1 MGNLLNKANL
11 RRLAACALWI
21 GVWQA
26 ASLLL
31 GSDLLLAGP
40 LATLERLFAILL
52 DARFAGIVWFSF
64 SRVAAGFLL
73 AFVLGVTL
81 GFLAHR
87 FSVLRELLAP
97 VVLSFKSIP
106 VACIVV
112 LLLIWVGS
120 RQVSGI
126 CVFLMA
132 FPALY
137 LSMVEALGQVDVRV
151 SQMLEVFDVP
161 AVRRLFA
168 HVWPSVLPYLMAT
181 SRNACGVAWKAG
193 VAAELIGS
201 PAGSIGER
209 IYQAKIL
216 LETADLFAWTV
227 IIVAISYACEQG
239 FLWLLQA
246 TGPLSV
252 RLSVPSTPAGTISS
266 KAISPADITLDDVVL
281 GHEETPLA
289 TDVHLSLGR
298 GERGVL
304 ADESGAGKT
313 TLLHTVAGLLPP
325 MSGIV
330 AVPRPLS
337 MVFQETRLVEAL
349 SAEENVRLVGAGS
362 LSPDQVRELLLEILP
377 EEALSRP
384 VRELSGG
391 QRRRVEI
398 ARAMAHPSSVVLL
411 DEPFSSLDEENHRV
425 AAAFVI
431 QHLAGRTLLVA
442 SHAPEDSMLLEAQL
456 IDALR

>member
-87 FSVLRELLAP
+87 FPAFRELMAP

-161 AVRRLFA
+161 AARRLLA

-181 SRNACGVAWKAG
+181 SRNACGMAWKAG

-227 IIVAISYACEQG
+227 IIVAVSYACEQG
-239 FLWLLQA
+239 FLRLLQA

-252 RLSVPSTPAGTISS
+252 RLSVPAAPAGTISS
-266 KAISPADITLDDVVL
+266 KAVAPTGITLVDVVL
-281 GHEETPLA
+281 GHDGTPLG
-289 TDVHLSLGR
+289 TDVRLSLGM

-325 MSGIV
+325 LSGIV
-330 AVPRPLS
+330 EVPRPLS

-362 LSPDQVRELLLEILP
+362 LSPKQVRELLLEILP